1 MRTDI
6 GSKMGRHES
15 DILLK
20 RDAVPLPV
28 FARTKVPGH
37 VVHIAQVPL
46 PNFVH
51 IAYCTGAHS
60 MVYYNQKRKEKR
72 INKMKQELIDR
83 LNTLNKKRF
92 YLAMKDFWN
101 RSDFEADEAM
111 KKEIAEI
118 EKKLENF

>member
-1 MRTDI
+1 
-6 GSKMGRHES
+6 
-15 DILLK
+15 
-20 RDAVPLPV
+20 
-28 FARTKVPGH
+28 
-37 VVHIAQVPL
+37 
-46 PNFVH
+46 
-51 IAYCTGAHS
+51 
-60 MVYYNQKRKEKR
+60 
-72 INKMKQELIDR
+72 MKQELIDR